1 MNIGQASRATGVS
14 TKMIRYYETV
24 GLIRPADRTDSNYRD
39 FGDRDINDLRFI
51 RRARNLG
58 FSVVEI
64 NQLLALWRDRERP
77 SREVKAVA
85 EKHVADLDAKI
96 AEMRAM
102 AETLRHLATC
112 CAGDERPDCPILGDL
127 AAGGRA

>member
-1 MNIGQASRATGVS
+1 MNIGQASKATGVS
-14 TKMIRYYETV
+14 TKMIRYYESV

-39 FGDRDINDLRFI
+39 FAEGDLNELRFI

-64 NQLLALWRDRERP
+64 GRLLALWRDRERP

-85 EKHVADLDAKI
+85 RKHVADLDARI
-96 AEMRAM
+96 AEMRGM
-102 AETLRHLATC
+102 ANTLRHLADC
-112 CAGDERPDCPILGDL
+112 CAGDDRPDCPILTDL
-127 AAGGRA
+127 GGTTS